1 MHKSRSILQ
10 KIPPLRLAVYLISA
24 ALFIAMAV
32 IAVRQGMAGWPEE
45 GPAVVLGNAALWL
58 VPFVLGPPLRRYIGD
73 SLWLLFA
80 VFAFFASFLGT
91 IMRFYENIWWYDLAM
106 HTVFGYIGCLIG
118 LFFACKLADI
128 YALRPLLIALFCF
141 CVSLMFAALWEVFEF
156 AGDLLLGNNAQG
168 DPVQTVTGELFI
180 PVNDTM
186 EDIICNL
193 TGAVLFLLHYG
204 LHRLSRRSLGFC
216 MFIPVNDTMEDIICN
231 LTGAVLFLLHYG
243 LHRLSRRSL
252 GFCMF
257 MKDFS
262 IGKKPSPAENIESA
276 AGFESAA
283 ELKHAAGFENAAEFD
298 NAAGFESAVPA
309 VQSAPTELSPAQTT
323 VAAMRGAPSEAP
335 AGADLA
341 PTGLS
346 PLQDAPAKAPA
357 QAPVQ
362 ARAQTRA
369 HASAPQTSPYTE
381 EN

>member
-24 ALFIAMAV
+24 ALFIAIAV

-45 GPAVVLGNAALWL
+45 GPAVVLGNAVLWL
-58 VPFVLGPPLRRYIGD
+58 VPFVLGPLLRRYIGD

-128 YALRPLLIALFCF
+128 YAMRPLLVALFCF
-141 CVSLMFAALWEVFEF
+141 CMSLMFAALWEVFEF
-156 AGDLLLGNNAQG
+156 TGDLLLGNNAQG
-168 DPVQTVTGELFI
+168 DPVQTVTGEQFI

-204 LHRLSRRSLGFC
+204 LHRLSRRSLGFY
-216 MFIPVNDTMEDIICN
+216 
-231 LTGAVLFLLHYG
+231 LFV
-243 LHRLSRRSL
+243 
-252 GFCMF
+252 
-257 MKDFS
+257 KDFS
-262 IGKKPSPAENIESA
+262 IGITPSPAENIESA
-276 AGFESAA
+276 AGFENAA
-283 ELKHAAGFENAAEFD
+283 ELKHAAGFENAAELKH
-298 NAAGFESAVPA
+298 AAGFENAAPA
-309 VQSAPTELSPAQTT
+309 VQSAPAELSPAQTT
-323 VAAMRGAPSEAP
+323 AAAMRGAPSEAP
-335 AGADLA
+335 AGADLTPA
-341 PTGLS
+341 GPS
-346 PLQDAPAKAPA
+346 PLQEAPAKA
-357 QAPVQ
+357 
-362 ARAQTRA
+362 RAQ
-369 HASAPQTSPYTE
+369 ASAPQTSPYTE

>member
-45 GPAVVLGNAALWL
+45 GPAVVLGNAVLWL
-58 VPFVLGPPLRRYIGD
+58 VPFVLGPLLRRYIGD
-73 SLWLLFA
+73 SLWLLFV

-216 MFIPVNDTMEDIICN
+216 MF
-231 LTGAVLFLLHYG
+231 
-243 LHRLSRRSL
+243 
-252 GFCMF
+252 

-276 AGFESAA
+276 A
-283 ELKHAAGFENAAEFD
+283 ELTNAAGFENAA
-298 NAAGFESAVPA
+298 PA
-309 VQSAPTELSPAQTT
+309 VQSAPAELSPAQTT
-323 VAAMRGAPSEAP
+323 AAAMRGAPSEAP
-335 AGADLA
+335 AGADLTPA
-341 PTGLS
+341 GPS
-346 PLQDAPAKAPA
+346 PLQEAPAHASAQASA

>member
-58 VPFVLGPPLRRYIGD
+58 VPFVLGPLLRRYIGD

-156 AGDLLLGNNAQG
+156 AGDLLLGNNA
-168 DPVQTVTGELFI
+168 
-180 PVNDTM
+180 
-186 EDIICNL
+186 
-193 TGAVLFLLHYG
+193 
-204 LHRLSRRSLGFC
+204 
-216 MFIPVNDTMEDIICN
+216 
-231 LTGAVLFLLHYG
+231 
-243 LHRLSRRSL
+243 
-252 GFCMF
+252 
-257 MKDFS
+257 
-262 IGKKPSPAENIESA
+262 
-276 AGFESAA
+276 
-283 ELKHAAGFENAAEFD
+283 
-298 NAAGFESAVPA
+298 
-309 VQSAPTELSPAQTT
+309 
-323 VAAMRGAPSEAP
+323 
-335 AGADLA
+335 
-341 PTGLS
+341 
-346 PLQDAPAKAPA
+346 
-357 QAPVQ
+357 
-362 ARAQTRA
+362 
-369 HASAPQTSPYTE
+369 
-381 EN
+381 

>member
-58 VPFVLGPPLRRYIGD
+58 VPFVLGPLLRRYIGD
-73 SLWLLFA
+73 SLWLLFV

-91 IMRFYENIWWYDLAM
+91 VMRFYENIWWYDLAM

-128 YALRPLLIALFCF
+128 YTMRPLLIALVCF
-141 CVSLMFAALWEVFEF
+141 SVSLMFGALWEVFEF
-156 AGDLLLGNNAQG
+156 TGDLLLGNNAQG

-193 TGAVLFLLHYG
+193 VGAVLFLLHYG
-204 LHRLSRRSLGFC
+204 LHRLSRRSLGF
-216 MFIPVNDTMEDIICN
+216 
-231 LTGAVLFLLHYG
+231 Y
-243 LHRLSRRSL
+243 
-252 GFCMF
+252 MF

-262 IGKKPSPAENIESA
+262 IGKRPSPAE
-276 AGFESAA
+276 
-283 ELKHAAGFENAAEFD
+283 
-298 NAAGFESAVPA
+298 
-309 VQSAPTELSPAQTT
+309 
-323 VAAMRGAPSEAP
+323 GALPAP
-335 AGADLA
+335 AAA
-341 PTGLS
+341 PRMQGS
-346 PLQDAPAKAPA
+346 PRRSPRRRRLPANRRRLPA
-357 QAPVQ
+357 RRER
-362 ARAQTRA
+362 RAA
-369 HASAPQTSPYTE
+369 KIAIHGGKINHAYPAIPLPSVRQRI
-381 EN
+381 

>member
-45 GPAVVLGNAALWL
+45 GPAVVLGNAVLWL
-58 VPFVLGPPLRRYIGD
+58 VPFVLGPLLRRYIGD
-73 SLWLLFA
+73 SLWLLFV

-128 YALRPLLIALFCF
+128 YALRPLFVALFCF
-141 CVSLMFAALWEVFEF
+141 CVSLMFAAMWEVFEF
-156 AGDLLLGNNAQG
+156 TGDLLLGNNAQG
-168 DPVQTVTGELFI
+168 DPVQTVTGEQFI

-216 MFIPVNDTMEDIICN
+216 MFI
-231 LTGAVLFLLHYG
+231 
-243 LHRLSRRSL
+243 
-252 GFCMF
+252 
-257 MKDFS
+257 KDFS
-262 IGKKPSPAENIESA
+262 IGKRPSPASVQKAPAENIESA
-276 AGFESAA
+276 AGFENAA
-283 ELKHAAGFENAAEFD
+283 ELKHAAGFENAA
-298 NAAGFESAVPA
+298 PA
-309 VQSAPTELSPAQTT
+309 VQSAPAELSPAQTT
-323 VAAMRGAPSEAP
+323 AAAMRGAPSEAP
-335 AGADLA
+335 AGADLTPA
-341 PTGLS
+341 GPS
-346 PLQDAPAKAPA
+346 PLQEAPAHASAQASA

>member
-58 VPFVLGPPLRRYIGD
+58 VPFVLGPLLRRYIGD
-73 SLWLLFA
+73 SLWLLFV

-216 MFIPVNDTMEDIICN
+216 MF
-231 LTGAVLFLLHYG
+231 
-243 LHRLSRRSL
+243 
-252 GFCMF
+252 

-276 AGFESAA
+276 A
-283 ELKHAAGFENAAEFD
+283 ELKHAAGFENAA
-298 NAAGFESAVPA
+298 PA
-309 VQSAPTELSPAQTT
+309 VQSAPAELSPAQTT
-323 VAAMRGAPSEAP
+323 AAAMRGAPSEAP
-335 AGADLA
+335 AGADFTPA
-341 PTGLS
+341 GPS
-346 PLQDAPAKAPA
+346 PLQEAPAHASAQASAQAPAQASA

>member
-58 VPFVLGPPLRRYIGD
+58 VPFVLQPLLRRCIGD
-73 SLWLLFA
+73 SLWLLFV

-91 IMRFYENIWWYDLAM
+91 VMRFYENIWWYDLAM

-128 YALRPLLIALFCF
+128 YTMRPLFIALFCF
-141 CVSLMFAALWEVFEF
+141 CVSLMFAAMWEVFEF
-156 AGDLLLGNNAQG
+156 TGDLLLGNNAQG

-186 EDIICNL
+186 EDIICN
-193 TGAVLFLLHYG
+193 TAGAILFLLHYG
-204 LHRLSRRSLGFC
+204 LHRLSRRSLGF
-216 MFIPVNDTMEDIICN
+216 
-231 LTGAVLFLLHYG
+231 Y
-243 LHRLSRRSL
+243 
-252 GFCMF
+252 MF

-262 IGKKPSPAENIESA
+262 IGKRPSPASFTPA
-276 AGFESAA
+276 ADGETPAA
-283 ELKHAAGFENAAEFD
+283 AQ
-298 NAAGFESAVPA
+298 SVP
-309 VQSAPTELSPAQTT
+309 EKLSPAQTT
-323 VAAMRGAPSEAP
+323 AAAMRDAPSEAP

-341 PTGLS
+341 PAGLL
-346 PLQDAPAKAPA
+346 PLQEAPAKA
-357 QAPVQ
+357 
-362 ARAQTRA
+362 
-369 HASAPQTSPYTE
+369 HAESAAPQKSQYTE
-381 EN
+381 EK

>member
-58 VPFVLGPPLRRYIGD
+58 VPFVLGPLLRRYIGD
-73 SLWLLFA
+73 SLWLLFV

-128 YALRPLLIALFCF
+128 YALRPLFVALFCF
-141 CVSLMFAALWEVFEF
+141 CMSLMFAALWEVFEF
-156 AGDLLLGNNAQG
+156 TGDLLLGNNAQG

-193 TGAVLFLLHYG
+193 AGAVLFLLHYG

-216 MFIPVNDTMEDIICN
+216 
-231 LTGAVLFLLHYG
+231 L
-243 LHRLSRRSL
+243 
-252 GFCMF
+252 F

-276 AGFESAA
+276 AGFE
-283 ELKHAAGFENAAEFD
+283 NAA
-298 NAAGFESAVPA
+298 PA

-323 VAAMRGAPSEAP
+323 AAAVRGAPSEAP
-335 AGADLA
+335 AGADLTPA
-341 PTGLS
+341 GPS
-346 PLQDAPAKAPA
+346 PLQEAPAHASAQASA

-369 HASAPQTSPYTE
+369 HASAPQESQYTE
-381 EN
+381 EK

>member
-45 GPAVVLGNAALWL
+45 GPAVVLGNAVLWL
-58 VPFVLGPPLRRYIGD
+58 VPFVLGPLLRRYIGD

-128 YALRPLLIALFCF
+128 YAMRPLLVALFCF
-141 CVSLMFAALWEVFEF
+141 CMSLMFAALWEVFEF
-156 AGDLLLGNNAQG
+156 TGDLLLGNNAQG
-168 DPVQTVTGELFI
+168 DPVQTVTGEQFI

-204 LHRLSRRSLGFC
+204 LHRLSRRSLGF
-216 MFIPVNDTMEDIICN
+216 
-231 LTGAVLFLLHYG
+231 Y
-243 LHRLSRRSL
+243 
-252 GFCMF
+252 MF

-262 IGKKPSPAENIESA
+262 IGKRPSPAENIESA
-276 AGFESAA
+276 AGFENAA
-283 ELKHAAGFENAAEFD
+283 ELKHAAGFENAAELKH
-298 NAAGFESAVPA
+298 AAGFENAAPA
-309 VQSAPTELSPAQTT
+309 VQSAPAELSPAQTT
-323 VAAMRGAPSEAP
+323 AAAMRGAPSEAP
-335 AGADLA
+335 AGADLTPA
-341 PTGLS
+341 GPS
-346 PLQDAPAKAPA
+346 PLQEAPAKA
-357 QAPVQ
+357 
-362 ARAQTRA
+362 RAQ
-369 HASAPQTSPYTE
+369 ASAPQTSPYTE

>member
-58 VPFVLGPPLRRYIGD
+58 VPFVLGPLLRRYIGD

-204 LHRLSRRSLGFC
+204 LHRLSRRSLGF
-216 MFIPVNDTMEDIICN
+216 
-231 LTGAVLFLLHYG
+231 Y
-243 LHRLSRRSL
+243 
-252 GFCMF
+252 MF

-276 AGFESAA
+276 AELTNAAEFTSAA
-283 ELKHAAGFENAAEFD
+283 ELT
-298 NAAGFESAVPA
+298 S
-309 VQSAPTELSPAQTT
+309 T
-323 VAAMRGAPSEAP
+323 
-335 AGADLA
+335 
-341 PTGLS
+341 
-346 PLQDAPAKAPA
+346 
-357 QAPVQ
+357 
-362 ARAQTRA
+362 
-369 HASAPQTSPYTE
+369 APQESQYTE
-381 EN
+381 EK

>member
-45 GPAVVLGNAALWL
+45 GPAVVLGNAVLWL
-58 VPFVLGPPLRRYIGD
+58 VPFVLGPLLRRYIGD

-216 MFIPVNDTMEDIICN
+216 MF
-231 LTGAVLFLLHYG
+231 
-243 LHRLSRRSL
+243 
-252 GFCMF
+252 

-262 IGKKPSPAENIESA
+262 IGKKPSPASVQKAPAENIESA
-276 AGFESAA
+276 AELTNAAGSESAEKFESAA
-283 ELKHAAGFENAAEFD
+283 GFD
-298 NAAGFESAVPA
+298 NAAGFESAAPA
-309 VQSAPTELSPAQTT
+309 VQSAPTELSPARTT
-323 VAAMRGAPSEAP
+323 AAAVRGAPSEAP

-346 PLQDAPAKAPA
+346 PLQNAPAKARAQASA

-362 ARAQTRA
+362 ARAQASAQAPVQARA
-369 HASAPQTSPYTE
+369 QASAPQTSQYTE
-381 EN
+381 EK

>member
-32 IAVRQGMAGWPEE
+32 IAVRQGMEGWPEE

-58 VPFVLGPPLRRYIGD
+58 VPFVLGPLLRRYIGD
-73 SLWLLFA
+73 SLWLLFV

-216 MFIPVNDTMEDIICN
+216 MF
-231 LTGAVLFLLHYG
+231 
-243 LHRLSRRSL
+243 
-252 GFCMF
+252 

-276 AGFESAA
+276 AELTNAAEFTSAA
-283 ELKHAAGFENAAEFD
+283 ELT
-298 NAAGFESAVPA
+298 S
-309 VQSAPTELSPAQTT
+309 T
-323 VAAMRGAPSEAP
+323 
-335 AGADLA
+335 
-341 PTGLS
+341 
-346 PLQDAPAKAPA
+346 
-357 QAPVQ
+357 
-362 ARAQTRA
+362 
-369 HASAPQTSPYTE
+369 APQESQYTE
-381 EN
+381 EK